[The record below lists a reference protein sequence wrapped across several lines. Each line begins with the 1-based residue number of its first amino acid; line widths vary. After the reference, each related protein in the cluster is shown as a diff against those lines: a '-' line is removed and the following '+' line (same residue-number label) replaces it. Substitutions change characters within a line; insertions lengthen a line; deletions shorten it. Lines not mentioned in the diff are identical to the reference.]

1 MDPRYMDNCEFD
13 TLSIAPLQQ
22 KRGHCRIK
30 ASPDL
35 LRPVKLL
42 GTRARLGG
50 GGQFDRLSLKPNETK
65 HLGFCGRCQVGSL

>member
-1 MDPRYMDNCEFD
+1 MNSIPS
-13 TLSIAPLQQ
+13 TLHPYNK

-30 ASPDL
+30 AIPDL
-35 LRPVKLL
+35 LRLVKLL